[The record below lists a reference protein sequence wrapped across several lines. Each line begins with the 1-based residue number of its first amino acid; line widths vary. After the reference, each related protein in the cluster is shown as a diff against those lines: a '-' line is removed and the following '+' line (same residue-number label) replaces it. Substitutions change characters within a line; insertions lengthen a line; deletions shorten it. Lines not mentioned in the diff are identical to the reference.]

1 LGRDRDGMVF
11 EIDQCFE
18 ALENNSDEIWKITDE
33 LMEIQ
38 KKMYSM
44 MEYMWKFLK
53 FGVNMHV
60 STSTLEGRK
69 NIVVQKIEQDVGSMG
84 EVCSF
89 F

>member
-1 LGRDRDGMVF
+1 
-11 EIDQCFE
+11 
-18 ALENNSDEIWKITDE
+18 
-33 LMEIQ
+33 
-38 KKMYSM
+38 